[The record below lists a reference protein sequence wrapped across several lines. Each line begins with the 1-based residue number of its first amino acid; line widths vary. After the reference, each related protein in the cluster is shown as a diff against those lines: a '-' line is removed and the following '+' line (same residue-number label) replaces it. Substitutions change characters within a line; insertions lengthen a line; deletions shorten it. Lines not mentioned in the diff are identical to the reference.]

1 MLSFYS
7 FLFFFLNSAFYPAF
21 NSILGY
27 SVKVFKLM
35 VELVKIQYLFSKL
48 ENIKKN
54 PYDDVRYA
62 GLFYNSSPT
71 QFKI

>member
-1 MLSFYS
+1 
-7 FLFFFLNSAFYPAF
+7 
-21 NSILGY
+21 
-27 SVKVFKLM
+27 M
-35 VELVKIQYLFSKL
+35 VELVKIQYLFPKL

-54 PYDDVRYA
+54 PYNDVRYA